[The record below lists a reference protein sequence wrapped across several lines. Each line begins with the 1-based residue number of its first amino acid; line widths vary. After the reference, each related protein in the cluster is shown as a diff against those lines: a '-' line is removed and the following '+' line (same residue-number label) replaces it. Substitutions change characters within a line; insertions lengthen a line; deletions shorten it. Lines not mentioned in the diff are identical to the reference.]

1 MTGNN
6 LGTTVESIMV
16 ANKLERERTAQKS
29 MCHNSSAGTA
39 QAEMPAENSYL
50 LAGRITQFQ

>member
-1 MTGNN
+1 
-6 LGTTVESIMV
+6 MV